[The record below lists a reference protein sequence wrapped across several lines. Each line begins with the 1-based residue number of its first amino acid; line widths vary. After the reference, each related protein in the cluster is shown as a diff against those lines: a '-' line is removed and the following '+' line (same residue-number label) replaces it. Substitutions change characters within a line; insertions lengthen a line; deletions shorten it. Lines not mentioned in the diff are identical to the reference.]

1 MPELPEV
8 EIVTRHLGRLVTGRR
23 IRSAQLIRSK
33 LAPLSSPS
41 EFAEHLAGALVTR
54 VHRRGK
60 HILLGLDNERTL
72 IVHLRMSGRF
82 VLQDIEIASPKFSH
96 AQFEMDNDLVLHF
109 SDQRHF
115 GMMKIVE
122 TNLLFQ
128 AKELASL
135 APEPFSEEFSS
146 AYLRRTL
153 KDTSRNI
160 KETLID
166 QTKVCGLGNIYVSE
180 ALFLAGID
188 PRIRANRLSG
198 RRTDVLHSAIR
209 DVLTESLA
217 LGDTVPILPKNIGGN
232 FYGNEALGDWR
243 VYGRE
248 GEHCVICGT
257 GISRIVQG
265 GRSTFF
271 CRNCQ
276 KR

>member
-23 IRSAQLIRSK
+23 IRSARLIRNK
-33 LAPLSSPS
+33 LAPFSTPS
-41 EFAEHLAGALVTR
+41 EFEDQLAGALVR
-54 VHRRGK
+54 DVHRRGK
-60 HILLGLDNERTL
+60 HILLSLDNQRTL

-82 VLQDIEIASPKFSH
+82 VLQDIEIDSPKFSH
-96 AQFEMDNDLVLHF
+96 AQFELDNDLVLHF

-122 TNLLFQ
+122 TSLLFQ

-135 APEPFSEEFSS
+135 APEPFSDEFSP
-146 AYLRRTL
+146 AYLRHTL
-153 KDTSRNI
+153 KSTSRNI

-188 PRIRANRLSG
+188 PRIRSNGLSTK
-198 RRTDVLHSAIR
+198 RTEILHSAIR
-209 DVLTESLA
+209 DVLAESLA
-217 LGDTVPILPKNIGGN
+217 LGDSVPVLAENIGGN
-232 FYGNEALGDWR
+232 FYGNEAAGDWR

-248 GEHCVICGT
+248 GRECVKCQAA
-257 GISRIVQG
+257 ISRIVQG

-271 CRNCQ
+271 CKTCQ